1 MEIVLDDFQF
11 VKHRRLLLLFLVT
24 FLIIL
29 HVIFLDV
36 CHHVMH
42 AILYAYLWHIHVL
55 YLRARRPVPRRPRRP
70 CLLVEIAS
78 LNLVKPVMTETQQ
91 ATMDAAQVAFVKSL
105 QRPLRTLQVHPAFS
119 VEWLM

>member
-1 MEIVLDDFQF
+1 MEIALDDFQF

-24 FLIIL
+24 CLIIL

-55 YLRARRPVPRRPRRP
+55 YRRRPVPRRPRR
-70 CLLVEIAS
+70 LLLLSVATV
-78 LNLVKPVMTETQQ
+78 LFNPAKHVMMETQ
-91 ATMDAAQVAFVKSL
+91 TMVTAAVLPVLAKRHQ
-105 QRPLRTLQVHPAFS
+105 PP
-119 VEWLM
+119 